1 MSSELKIKNIT
12 LKNLQNAEHFELM
25 SEVRSS
31 IKACDPTKL
40 DVASEYPVFEIAFDD
55 EDKSFKIVSKSAL
68 TRSIEEED
76 RNRDALVKGMFAHVK
91 SLSTHY
97 DKKTV
102 DAAYRIAVLCD
113 SYGNLAR
120 ESYDRETAGI
130 NNLLQDLAGEKYA
143 EDVNIINLKEW
154 TARLEKANKAFEAVM
169 NQRYSEQSKKDE
181 LTRLRAARLATDDAY
196 RAIRNKINAGIVFNG
211 EEKYKAFVMELN
223 ARIDRFNDT
232 LATRKGRADAK
243 KSEQENGEA
252 SK

>member
-1 MSSELKIKNIT
+1 MSDNLIIKNIR
-12 LKNLQNAEHFELM
+12 LSALQNAEHFELM
-25 SEVRSS
+25 SEV
-31 IKACDPTKL
+31 INCIQAFDPTKL
-40 DVASEYPVFEIAFDD
+40 DIATECPVFEIAFDD

-76 RNRDALVKGMFAHVK
+76 RNRDALVNGMFDHIK

-154 TARLEKANKAFEAVM
+154 TARVEKANRSFEAVM

-181 LTRLRAARLATDDAY
+181 LTRLRVARLATDDAY

-211 EEKYKAFVMELN
+211 EEKYKAFVMEVN

-243 KSEQENGEA
+243 KNEEENEGN
-252 SK
+252 K

>member
-1 MSSELKIKNIT
+1 MSDNLIIKNIR
-12 LKNLQNAEHFELM
+12 LSALQNAEHFELM
-25 SEVRSS
+25 SEVINC
-31 IKACDPTKL
+31 IKAFDPTKL
-40 DVASEYPVFEIAFDD
+40 DIATECPVFEKAFED

-76 RNRDALVKGMFAHVK
+76 RNRDALVNGMFDHIK

-154 TARLEKANKAFEAVM
+154 TARVEKANRSFEAVM

-181 LTRLRAARLATDDAY
+181 LTRLRVARLATDDAY

-211 EEKYKAFVMELN
+211 EEKYKAFVMEVN

-243 KSEQENGEA
+243 KNEEENEGN
-252 SK
+252 K